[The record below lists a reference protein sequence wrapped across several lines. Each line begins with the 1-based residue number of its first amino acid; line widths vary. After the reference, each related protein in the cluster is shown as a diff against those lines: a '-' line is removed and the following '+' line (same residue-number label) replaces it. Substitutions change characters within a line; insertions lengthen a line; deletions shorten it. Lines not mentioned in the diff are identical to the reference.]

1 MDMKHLMR
9 EHLLELKL
17 DSGTDNKV
25 AIQKVQQAMDSE
37 TYGAKEYRMTRRKL
51 KPSIFLNTYANPPK
65 LNDFVVEVYLYL
77 GLNYIEKIQ
86 PNKEEK
92 EYKYLWSGITGD
104 KPKLYKTLAGAEKI
118 MCNQLFKN

>member
-1 MDMKHLMR
+1 MKHLMR

-37 TYGAKEYRMTRRKL
+37 TYGAKEYRMTRRKV
-51 KPSIFLNTYANPPK
+51 KPSIFLGLYANPPK

-77 GLNYIEKIQ
+77 GFNFIEKNQ
-86 PNKEEK
+86 PNKEKKEWKYVWREK
-92 EYKYLWSGITGD
+92 A
-104 KPKLYKTLAGAEKI
+104 YKTLAGAEKI
-118 MCNQLFKN
+118 MCNQLFKD

>member
-1 MDMKHLMR
+1 MFQSNFFRGKWKTGILLGIFVIL
-9 EHLLELKL
+9 LLELKL

-25 AIQKVQQAMDSE
+25 AIQKVQQAMDGD
-37 TYGAKEYRMTRRKL
+37 TYGAKEYRMTRRKI
-51 KPSIFLNTYANPPK
+51 KPSIFLKTYANPPK

-92 EYKYLWSGITGD
+92 EYK
-104 KPKLYKTLAGAEKI
+104 
-118 MCNQLFKN
+118 